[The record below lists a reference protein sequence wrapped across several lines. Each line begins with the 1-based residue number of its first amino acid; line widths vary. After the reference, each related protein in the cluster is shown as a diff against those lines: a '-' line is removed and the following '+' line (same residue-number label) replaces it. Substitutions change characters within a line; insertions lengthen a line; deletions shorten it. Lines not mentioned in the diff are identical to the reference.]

1 MNILSRFTLKSI
13 SKNKK
18 RTIVTIIGVAL
29 STALICAV
37 AGMCMSFQK
46 TLVET
51 SKESDGNFHIRF
63 ENVPTDQLKY
73 IEDNKN
79 VKSYFY
85 TKTLGYSVLN
95 NSYNEYKPYL
105 FIMGFTDKALENSGL
120 KLEEGRM
127 PENDSELVISN
138 HIKSNGRVDLKVG
151 DTLKLNIGKRQGI
164 NEAILSQHN
173 PFQLDEEENIV
184 YETIID
190 TYEKE
195 YKIVGIISRPSY
207 VLEPL
212 SGPGYTVITKI
223 NENQILEGNDA
234 NISVLLNKPSD
245 RTAQQEFEE
254 SITETIEKNTNVYI
268 NIEYNS
274 ELLRYEGNM
283 GDSTLRALYSIVVVV
298 IAIIVVSSVFVIRN
312 SFSISVSE
320 KTKQYGMMASVGA
333 TSKQIRKSVLIEA
346 LFIGAIGIPLG
357 IFLGIIAILILIWI
371 LNILMVDMINFKFVY
386 DLPLIAIIVTVISSA
401 ITIFLSA
408 LIPAIR
414 ASRITPI
421 EAIGESKD
429 LKIKAR
435 KIKTTKITKKIFGIG
450 GVIASKNLKRSKKK
464 YRTTVI
470 SLVVSISIFIGLSS
484 FIQYGNKMTGF
495 YYTDYGFN
503 IQLDSIVDNS
513 TQDSKQAK
521 LEMYNGIIKDFNLTD
536 YSYSYRGYAGINLK
550 EYATKDNL
558 EEVNLDKIKK
568 YEDGKYVFKDED
580 TEVEIDIVKFN
591 KEYFSKYLKELG
603 LKEDKNAVILS
614 NDFYITI
621 DDGSS
626 KYVKKID
633 LYNVKE
639 GDTITLNVQNLGD
652 KEITITKII
661 DDIRPMGYSM
671 QQSTGYIFVSEE
683 NDIIDNDLCYLSQMY
698 VNEENPNEI
707 ESELLDRKKEDTRYS
722 NLNIT
727 NLETVIESEKRVIL
741 IMSIFLYGFIT
752 VITLIGV
759 TNIFNTITTNMILRS
774 KEFAMLKSIGMTT
787 KEFNRMIR
795 LESILYGLK
804 SLLVGIPIGIGLS
817 YAMYRAF
824 SLNVEFGFEIPWL
837 PIFISFVFV
846 FIIVGLTMKYSLNKI
861 NKQNI
866 VETIR
871 NDNI

>member
-1 MNILSRFTLKSI
+1 MNILNKFTIKSL

-51 SKESDGNFHIRF
+51 AKQADGNFHIRF
-63 ENVPTDQLKY
+63 EDVPTDQLKY
-73 IEDNKN
+73 IENNKN

-85 TKTLGYSVLN
+85 TTTLGYSVLN

-105 FIMGFTDKALENSGL
+105 YVMAFTDKALENSGL
-120 KLEEGRM
+120 ELEEGRM

-138 HIKSNGRVDLKVG
+138 HIMSNGRVDLKVG
-151 DTLKLNIGKRQGI
+151 ETLKLNIGKRQGI
-164 NEAILSQHN
+164 GGTNLEQHN
-173 PFQLDEEENIV
+173 PYQLDEETSMAS
-184 YETIID
+184 ETIVD

-207 VLEPL
+207 SQEPM

-223 NENQILEGNDA
+223 NEDQISKCNNA

-245 RTAQQEFEE
+245 RNAQQEFEE
-254 SITETIEKNTNVYI
+254 SITETIKTNTNVDI

-274 ELLRYEGNM
+274 ELLRFEGNM
-283 GDSTLRALYSIVVVV
+283 GDMTLRALYSIVVVI

-333 TSKQIRKSVLIEA
+333 TSKQIRKSVLVEA
-346 LFIGAIGIPLG
+346 LFIGAIGVPLG
-357 IFLGIIAILILIWI
+357 IFLGIIAVLILIWI

-386 DLPLIAIIVTVISSA
+386 DLPPIVIVVTVAMSA

-421 EAIGESKD
+421 EAIRESKD
-429 LKIKAR
+429 LKIKPR
-435 KIKTTKITKKIFGIG
+435 KIRTSKITKKVFGIG

-484 FIQYGNKMTGF
+484 FIQYGNKMTGY

-503 IQLDSIVDNS
+503 IQLDSIVDSS

-521 LEMYNGIIKDFNLTD
+521 LEMYNEIIKDFNLTD

-550 EYATKDNL
+550 KYATKDNL
-558 EEVNLDKIKK
+558 EKVNLDKIKK

-591 KEYFSKYLKELG
+591 KDYFSRYLKELG
-603 LKEDKNAVILS
+603 LKDDKNAAILS

-626 KYVKKID
+626 KHTKKID
-633 LYNVKE
+633 LYNIKE
-639 GDTITLNVQNLGD
+639 GDTITLNSQNLGE

-707 ESELLDRKKEDTRYS
+707 ESELLDKKKEDTRYN
-722 NLNIT
+722 NLSIT
-727 NLETVIESEKRVIL
+727 NLETLIENEKRIIL

-804 SLLVGIPIGIGLS
+804 SLLIGIPIGIALS
-817 YAMYRAF
+817 YAMYHAF

-837 PIFISFVFV
+837 PILISFVFV